1 MEKPKVEG
9 FIPKIETLQNSIQ
22 KDINAHNFRN
32 YESYLTRYNRLA
44 RQLNG
49 IDGFGDIICIPDLP
63 NRDKGMR
70 NSQSAAEQTK
80 IYEIEAAC
88 QTLLSLMPEQTK
100 ESSDRKSMLT
110 NERLVFGVG
119 IIFVII
125 MMVLAILFPEP
136 TSFQY
141 TVFRVVLALASAGV
155 AAILPGFI
163 EVKLQKWL
171 RAGGAIAVFVV
182 VYFFSPAALVSQQ
195 PTKHSPTDNNNI
207 KEIHR
212 GDNK

>member
-212 GDNK
+212 EDS